1 MNKRVN
7 TGRASKNN
15 AEQNNTELV
24 GQHSTMVSILA
35 AGLSCPRFDS
45 QRSRNF
51 FRGKIITVAYVNQQ
65 RWSEESGQR
74 LENFD

>member
-7 TGRASKNN
+7 TGKASKNN
-15 AEQNNTELV
+15 AKQNNTELV
-24 GQHSTMVSILA
+24 VQHSTMVSILA
-35 AGLSCPRFDS
+35 ARPSCPRFDS

-51 FRGKIITVAYVNQQ
+51 FGGKIITVADVNQQ
-65 RWSEESGQR
+65 RWLEESGQR